1 MNLLPN
7 AIESFLPPR
16 LSTLT
21 KPCQQ
26 DGFGANALL
35 RYQPTSA
42 SAASW
47 RIFVT
52 GVISLDRARNSMDP
66 NQQTEEGEATSD
78 LPLNSFKLL
87 LC

>member
-42 SAASW
+42 IGHRGAF
-47 RIFVT
+47 RY

-66 NQQTEEGEATSD
+66 NRQTEEGEATSD

>member
-42 SAASW
+42 
-47 RIFVT
+47 IV
-52 GVISLDRARNSMDP
+52 DP
-66 NQQTEEGEATSD
+66 NRQTEEGEATSD

>member
-42 SAASW
+42 IA
-47 RIFVT
+47 
-52 GVISLDRARNSMDP
+52 DP
-66 NQQTEEGEATSD
+66 NRQTEEGEATSD